1 MKRITALLAFVLV
14 LAFVSPSFGAAV
26 PGSATQSLT
35 STRQGEII
43 TVNFAFIANDTD
55 GSMPAIATS
64 TAISTAITGLYLF
77 AMETNP
83 GNVTV
88 PNAWSVT
95 ITNAAGYDIMGG
107 TGVTRS
113 TTLTQ
118 RVVPAVSTGIYGAAL
133 VDGILYLN
141 ITGNTTNSAPGS
153 VKLFLSK

>member
-1 MKRITALLAFVLV
+1 MKRITALFAFLLVLV
-14 LAFVSPSFGAAV
+14 FTSASFGAT
-26 PGSATQSLT
+26 PGSAVQSLT

-43 TVNFAFIANDTD
+43 TVNFAFTASPDD
-55 GSMPAIATS
+55 GAMPAIATS
-64 TAISTAITGLYLF
+64 TAISTVITGLYLF

-88 PNAWSVT
+88 PNAWGVT
-95 ITNAAGYDIMGG
+95 ITNAAGYDLMGG
-107 TGVTRS
+107 TGAARS

-118 RVVPAVSTGIYGAAL
+118 RVVPAVSTGIYGANL

-141 ITGNTTNSAPGS
+141 ITGNTTVSATGS